1 MKEYFNMGWTFYLLL
16 FIGFVAVI
24 SIVLYFFQERF
35 LFHPEKLP
43 ENFQFQ
49 YENQK
54 VKEYNLEIK
63 KGVVINGL
71 HFKAENSKGV
81 VYYLKGNSKSIK
93 GWGKFAVDFTIHGY
107 DVIMID
113 YRGFGKSTG
122 KMSQQSMKDDALLV
136 YDKLKERVK
145 EENIIV
151 YGRSLGT
158 GLATKVAS
166 MNNPKMLVL
175 ACPYFSM
182 SKNIKRYLP
191 FIPLG
196 LVMRYQMP
204 TYKWIKYVDCPINI
218 IHGTSDKVIKFTSS
232 LRLSKMRPNLTRLYP
247 VIDGGHKDLH
257 NYDDYHVALKE
268 ILESDG
274 LTEVD
279 RKNTSIDFVRSKRK
293 VKK

>member
-1 MKEYFNMGWTFYLLL
+1 MNLTTAIII
-16 FIGFVAVI
+16 FICVIAFV

-43 ENFQFQ
+43 EDFIFQ

-71 HFKAENSKGV
+71 HFQAENSKGV
-81 VYYLKGNSKSIK
+81 VFYLKGNSKSIK
-93 GWGKFAVDFTIHGY
+93 GWGKFAIDFTIHGY

-122 KMSQQSMKDDALLV
+122 KMSQKSMKDDALLV
-136 YDKLKERVK
+136 YDKLKEIVN
-145 EENIIV
+145 EEKIIV

-166 MNNPKMLVL
+166 MNNPRMLIL
-175 ACPYFSM
+175 ACPYVSM
-182 SKNIKRYLP
+182 SKNVKRYLP

-204 TYKWIKYVDCPINI
+204 TYKWIKYVDCPIKI
-218 IHGTSDKVIKFTSS
+218 IHGTNDKVIKFKSS
-232 LRLSKMRPNLTRLYP
+232 LQLSKLNPISTRLYP
-247 VIDGGHKDLH
+247 IIDGGHKNLH
-257 NYDDYHVALKE
+257 NFESYHKALE
-268 ILESDG
+268 ELLNEESISK
-274 LTEVD
+274 VD
-279 RKNTSIDFVRSKRK
+279 REKTSIDFIRYKRTL
-293 VKK
+293 KK

>member
-1 MKEYFNMGWTFYLLL
+1 MNWTFYLTVFLC
-16 FIGFVAVI
+16 IVAIVSVI
-24 SIVLYFFQERF
+24 LYFFQERF

-43 ENFQFQ
+43 EDFQFQ

-54 VKEYNLEIK
+54 VKEYNLKINDN
-63 KGVVINGL
+63 VTINGL
-71 HFKAENSKGV
+71 HFKAENSKGL

-93 GWGKFAVDFTIHGY
+93 GWGKFAVDFTLHNY

-122 KMSQQSMKDDALLV
+122 KMSQESMKHDALLV
-136 YDKLKERVK
+136 YDKLKEVVK

-182 SKNIKRYLP
+182 KKNVKRYLP
-191 FIPLG
+191 FVPLG
-196 LVMRYQMP
+196 LVMRYSMP
-204 TYKWIKYVDCPINI
+204 TFKWIKYVKCPIKI
-218 IHGTSDKVIKFTSS
+218 IHGTNDKVIKFASS
-232 LRLSKMRPNLTRLYP
+232 LRLSKMKPKQTKLFP
-247 VIDGGHKDLH
+247 IIGGGHKDLH
-257 NYDDYHVALKE
+257 NFESYHKALRE
-268 ILESDG
+268 ILTYKE
-274 LTEVD
+274 EVEIN
-279 RKNTSIDFVRSKRK
+279 REKTSIDFIRTKKSK
-293 VKK
+293 KK

>member
-1 MKEYFNMGWTFYLLL
+1 M
-16 FIGFVAVI
+16 
-24 SIVLYFFQERF
+24 LYFFQERI

-43 ENFQFQ
+43 KDFQFQ

-63 KGVVINGL
+63 EGVVINGL
-71 HFKAENSKGV
+71 HFRAENSKGL

-93 GWGKFAVDFTIHGY
+93 GWGKFAVDFTLHGY

-122 KMSQQSMKDDALLV
+122 KMSQESMKHDALLV
-136 YDKLKERVK
+136 YDKLKEVVK

-166 MNNPKMLVL
+166 MNNPRMLVL

-257 NYDDYHVALKE
+257 NFDDYHIALKE
-268 ILESDG
+268 ILNSKG
-274 LTEVD
+274 IASID
-279 RKNTSIDFVRSKRK
+279 RENTSIGFVRSKRPIK
-293 VKK
+293 

>member
-1 MKEYFNMGWTFYLLL
+1 MSFTSYL
-16 FIGFVAVI
+16 FIAIGVIAVL

-43 ENFQFQ
+43 KDFQFQ
-49 YENQK
+49 YENQQ

-63 KGVVINGL
+63 DGVVINGL

-93 GWGKFAVDFTIHGY
+93 GWGKFAVDFTLHGY

-122 KMSQQSMKDDALLV
+122 KMSQESMKKDALLV
-136 YDKLKERVK
+136 YDKLKEVVK

-182 SKNIKRYLP
+182 SKNVKRYLP

-204 TYKWIKYVDCPINI
+204 TYKWIKYVDCPIHI

-247 VIDGGHKDLH
+247 VIDGGHKNLH
-257 NYDDYHVALKE
+257 NFEDYHIALKE
-268 ILESDG
+268 ILNSEG
-274 LTEVD
+274 IVEVD
-279 RKNTSIDFVRSKRK
+279 RENTSIDFIRSKRK
-293 VKK
+293 KKK

>member
-1 MKEYFNMGWTFYLLL
+1 MSYTSIIIIILSV
-16 FIGFVAVI
+16 IAFVSV
-24 SIVLYFFQERF
+24 VLYFFQERF

-43 ENFQFQ
+43 EDFQFQ

-63 KGVVINGL
+63 KGVIINGL
-71 HFKAENSKGV
+71 HFQAENSKGIV
-81 VYYLKGNSKSIK
+81 FYLKGNSKSIK
-93 GWGKFAVDFTIHGY
+93 GWGKFAVDFTLHGY

-136 YDKLKERVK
+136 YDKLKEIVDEK
-145 EENIIV
+145 NIIV

-166 MNNPKMLVL
+166 MNNPRMLVL

-182 SKNIKRYLP
+182 SKNVKRYLP

-257 NYDDYHVALKE
+257 NFDDYHIALKE
-268 ILESDG
+268 ILDSKG
-274 LTEVD
+274 IASVD
-279 RKNTSIDFVRSKRK
+279 RENTSIDFIRSKRK
-293 VKK
+293 SKK

>member
-1 MKEYFNMGWTFYLLL
+1 MDWTNYLIIFICVVAAVSL
-16 FIGFVAVI
+16 F
-24 SIVLYFFQERF
+24 LYFFQERF

-43 ENFQFQ
+43 KDFQFQ
-49 YENQK
+49 YENQE

-63 KGVVINGL
+63 DGVIINGL
-71 HFKAENSKGV
+71 HFKAKKSKGL
-81 VYYLKGNSKSIK
+81 VYYLKGNTKSIK
-93 GWGKFAVDFTIHGY
+93 GWGKFAVDFTLHNY

-122 KMSQQSMKDDALLV
+122 KMSQESMKHDALYV
-136 YDKLKERVK
+136 YDKLKEVVK

-182 SKNIKRYLP
+182 KKNVKRYLP

-196 LVMRYQMP
+196 LVMRYSMP
-204 TYKWIKYVDCPINI
+204 TYKWIKYVKCPIKI
-218 IHGTSDKVIKFTSS
+218 IHGTNDKVIKFASS
-232 LRLSKMRPNLTRLYP
+232 LRLSKMKPDQTKLFP
-247 VIDGGHKDLH
+247 IIGGGHKDLH
-257 NYDDYHVALKE
+257 NFESYHKTLRE
-268 ILESDG
+268 ILTSKE
-274 LTEVD
+274 EHQID
-279 RKNTSIDFVRSKRK
+279 REKTSIDFIRT
-293 VKK
+293 KKGKKK